1 MHSRSNCEVT
11 IRVHC
16 GSLYHYLD
24 HAGVPPPAPDH
35 SNLERAIGARCAEF
49 KLQATEYFVCKTI
62 QLYEMI
68 VVRHGLML
76 VGQPFSGKTSSL
88 KVIAN
93 VLGVAVITFHPIHC
107 EVHWLMP

>member
-1 MHSRSNCEVT
+1 M
-11 IRVHC
+11 
-16 GSLYHYLD
+16 

-35 SNLERAIGARCAEF
+35 TNLENAIGVRCAEA

-76 VGQPFSGKTSSL
+76 VGRPFSGKTSSL
-88 KVIAN
+88 KVLSSA
-93 VLGVAVITFHPIHC
+93 
-107 EVHWLMP
+107 